1 MICGILLAL
10 AERAG
15 HDEREAGLADKKA
28 RLTTVALPAFLA
40 KIVDWLRTGYPDGV
54 PQRDYVPLVVLLRRQ
69 LTDDEITLIAD
80 ELAFSPD
87 PESAAEI
94 KKAVKSITRD
104 PVSDADIGRVRS
116 RLASAGWPLA
126 SPDRD

>member
-1 MICGILLAL
+1 
-10 AERAG
+10 
-15 HDEREAGLADKKA
+15 
-28 RLTTVALPAFLA
+28 VALPAFLA

-54 PQRDYVPLVVLLRRQ
+54 PQHDYVPLVVLLRRQ

-94 KKAVKSITRD
+94 KKAVKAITRD

-116 RLASAGWPLA
+116 RLAAAGWPLA